1 MEAAVSTDI
10 SQWYIRQNG
19 FISKNRTPRCRS
31 LIALFKVMFET
42 VTEAAYQGKRR
53 RKQVN

>member
-1 MEAAVSTDI
+1 MEAADFTDI

-19 FISKNRTPRCRS
+19 VISKDRTPRCRS

-42 VTEAAYQGKRR
+42 ITDAAYQEKKKAG
-53 RKQVN
+53 